1 MKALSLL
8 ALAAMGVAG
17 AAQAQTTTYG
27 AGGAAGQAP
36 AAQPMQPMPGAQ
48 GQAVQSGGQMQSGG
62 MMDQPMQSQAMTP
75 TGPDGTFKDEY
86 GFRYNSRGD
95 RVDARGRI
103 LPPPV
108 TPPGARS
115 K

>member
-1 MKALSLL
+1 MPS
-8 ALAAMGVAG
+8 
-17 AAQAQTTTYG
+17 
-27 AGGAAGQAP
+27 
-36 AAQPMQPMPGAQ
+36 MPGGQ
-48 GQAVQSGGQMQSGG
+48 GQAVQSSGQMQSGG
-62 MMDQPMQSQAMTP
+62 MMNQPAPSQAMAP

-108 TPPGARS
+108 TPPGARAL